1 MDDVENGKTLGWIGT
16 GRMGVVLVARLLR
29 AGCDVAVYNRTASKA
44 EPLTALGAKIVE
56 TPADLAERDIVVTMV
71 SSSEDLL
78 EVVDGPQGLLS
89 RSPPHPGLLV
99 DCTTVSVEGAA
110 EVRRRAERAGM
121 QMLAAPVSGNPKVAR
136 AGRLSLVASG
146 PREGFEAA
154 APYLRLLG
162 TGVTYVG
169 EGEASR
175 LVKICHN
182 LFLGVVAQSLAEITI
197 LAERGGV
204 ARADLLRFINDS
216 VMGSV
221 FSRYKTPAFVNLDFT
236 PTFTSELLR
245 KDLELGL
252 EAGRTYDVPLRVAGL
267 VHQIVTELIEA
278 GYGDQDF
285 ASLLELEA
293 SRAGFELRS
302 EDREVDDGLSP
313 LDDLARRAAEE
324 DQRKGV

>member
-1 MDDVENGKTLGWIGT
+1 LEEVKNGKTLGWIGA
-16 GRMGVVLVARLLR
+16 GRMGVVLAGRLLR
-29 AGCDVAVYNRTASKA
+29 AGCDVAVYNRTSSKT
-44 EPLTALGAKIVE
+44 EPLAALGAKVVS
-56 TPADLAERDIVVTMV
+56 TPADLADRDIVVTMV

-78 EVVDGPQGLLS
+78 EVVDGAQGLLS
-89 RSPPHPGLLV
+89 RPPSHPGLLV

-110 EVRRRAERAGM
+110 EVREHAQRAGM

-146 PREGFEAA
+146 PREGFDAA
-154 APYLRLLG
+154 EPYLRLLG
-162 TGVTYVG
+162 TSVTYVG

-221 FSRYKTPAFVNLDFT
+221 FSRYKSPAFVNLDFT

-245 KDLELGL
+245 KDLQLGL
-252 EAGRTYDVPLRVAGL
+252 DAGRALDVPLPVAAL

-278 GYGDQDF
+278 GYGDRDF
-285 ASLLELEA
+285 AALLELEA
-293 SRAGFELRS
+293 ARAGLVIRS
-302 EDREVDDGLSP
+302 EDRELDDGLSP
-313 LDDLARRAAEE
+313 VDDLARRAAK
-324 DQRKGV
+324 DQEKRV